1 MGLSSFVGRSKI
13 ASLGELKGRVWKKKF
28 LSNGGREVLI
38 KVVAQSIPTYTM
50 SYFWLPDGLY
60 NDLNNM
66 FSNFWWG
73 QHDKKNRAHWI
84 CWSQLCLSKDDG
96 GLGFR
101 AYVCL
106 IKLCCQ
112 NRVRGYF
119 NNPILFFAVFIRL
132 SIFLVVL
139 LWRQS

>member
-1 MGLSSFVGRSKI
+1 MGLLSFVGRSKI
-13 ASLGELKGRVWKKKF
+13 ASFGELKGRVWKKINGWKKKF

-38 KVVAQSIPTYTM
+38 KVVAQSILTYTM
-50 SYFWLPDGLY
+50 SCFRLPDGLC

-84 CWSQLCLSKDDG
+84 RWSQLCLSKEDG

-101 AYVCL
+101 DL
-106 IKLCCQ
+106 HM
-112 NRVRGYF
+112 F
-119 NNPILFFAVFIRL
+119 NQA
-132 SIFLVVL
+132 L
-139 LWRQS
+139 LAK